1 MVISM
6 DRPGGRYSRRVVGTD
21 VDQALAFFGRDYD
34 FRAPA
39 VRRTRPT
46 AHWDFAGVGDDRM
59 SLRSSRF
66 MVDLR
71 SESQVDD
78 EFLVAWMRSGSSRI
92 TCGGETWAL
101 EAGVPVVLPF
111 AEPYSLHHRD
121 IALNLVHLD
130 RDFVRALVGE
140 DDFAFEPMQRPTAAG
155 TAAWQDV
162 VRTHSST
169 WLDVDHDLD
178 PIAQRDIAEAF
189 ATAAIRAFPQRDR
202 WRSTVA
208 GGGPEH
214 GRVRR
219 ALDFVHEHARE
230 PIGTPEIAAAAGSA
244 RAGCSSPCD
253 GTSTRRPATCCA
265 RCGSTVR
272 GRTCS
277 GVRAT
282 RPRSPRSPGRG
293 ASGTSGG
300 SRRRTAPASAS
311 CRASRSARADRR
323 GAPSRGVHSAAVA

>member
-1 MVISM
+1 MTLSM

-78 EFLVAWMRSGSSRI
+78 EFLVAWLRSGSSQI

-101 EAGVPVVLPF
+101 EAGAPVVLPF

-140 DDFAFEPMQRPTAAG
+140 DDFAFESMQRPTAAG
-155 TAAWQDV
+155 RAVWQDV

-202 WRSTVA
+202 WRSTVS

-214 GRVRR
+214 GRLRR

-230 PIGTPEIAAAAGSA
+230 PIGTPEIAAAAGL
-244 RAGCSSPCD
+244 SPR
-253 GTSTRRPATCCA
+253 GLQQSLRRHLDQTPGDLL
-265 RCGSTVR
+265 R
-272 GRTCS
+272 
-277 GVRAT
+277 GVRLD
-282 RPRSPRSPGRG
+282 G
-293 ASGTSGG
+293 
-300 SRRRTAPASAS
+300 
-311 CRASRSARADRR
+311 ARADLLG
-323 GAPSRGVHSAAVA
+323 GARDETTVADVARSWGFGHLGRFSATYRTRFGELPSESLRAR

>member
-1 MVISM
+1 MTLSM

-92 TCGGETWAL
+92 TCGGETWEL

-130 RDFVRALVGE
+130 RDFVRSLVGE
-140 DDFAFEPMQRPTAAG
+140 DDFAFESMQRPTAAG
-155 TAAWQDV
+155 TAVWQGV
-162 VRTHSST
+162 VRTYSST

-230 PIGTPEIAAAAGSA
+230 PIGTPEIAAAAGL
-244 RAGCSSPCD
+244 SPR
-253 GTSTRRPATCCA
+253 GLQQSLRRHLDQTPGDLL
-265 RCGSTVR
+265 R
-272 GRTCS
+272 
-277 GVRAT
+277 GVRLD
-282 RPRSPRSPGRG
+282 G
-293 ASGTSGG
+293 
-300 SRRRTAPASAS
+300 
-311 CRASRSARADRR
+311 ARADLLGGTRDETSVADVAR
-323 GAPSRGVHSAAVA
+323 SWGFGHLGRFSATYRARFGELPSESLRTR